1 MFRRHGEC
9 CLAETRRFGRIF
21 YFSAVQYF
29 NQIAILYHDPKR
41 SDFSRNQS
49 SQGIPC
55 GCSYG
60 STAVGKDNSVTRA
73 VCGQT
78 LRYLED
84 PDQLDFALSDPRGF
98 LKQFAKGAVLDEI
111 QWAPKLFSY
120 IQGIVDKQRKPGL
133 FILTGSQHFGLLAQ
147 ISQTLAGRVATLEL
161 LPFSSHELKAAG
173 QHHFSRSPAL
183 SRAISCS
190 VRPST

>member
-1 MFRRHGEC
+1 
-9 CLAETRRFGRIF
+9 
-21 YFSAVQYF
+21 
-29 NQIAILYHDPKR
+29 
-41 SDFSRNQS
+41 
-49 SQGIPC
+49 
-55 GCSYG
+55 
-60 STAVGKDNSVTRA
+60 
-73 VCGQT
+73 
-78 LRYLED
+78 LED